1 MTRAVKDAKLSSRTA
16 RAALPRSSTPY
27 YRAIDP
33 GLHLG
38 YRQGRAGGKWLVRWY
53 VGDGKYK
60 VETIGT
66 ADDHV
71 DADGEV
77 ILDFRQAQAKA
88 RAVHD
93 EAIGRGKV
101 TGPYTVAKAVDDYLT
116 WMERERKTA
125 RDSRSRAEALVLPQL
140 GEVECSK
147 LTKKALE
154 DWLHGLAD
162 AAPRLR
168 TKKGKEQQFR
178 EVDDS
183 PETKRR
189 RRSTANRTLT
199 ILKAALNHAWR
210 DGKIATDEAW
220 RRVQP
225 FKGVDAARVRY
236 LTVKEAQRLLNG
248 CDPTFRPIVRAAL
261 LTGCRYG
268 ELAALD
274 VHDFHPDAGT
284 VHVRTSKSGRPR
296 HVVLNDDGIAFFK
309 TTVAGRPGAAP
320 MFEKA
325 GGGRWGRSH
334 QDRPMRDACER
345 AKISPAVTFHIL
357 RHTWASLSIMAGAP
371 LMVVA
376 QNLGHADTRMV
387 ERHYGHLANSYV
399 AETIRATAPSFGV
412 EEPGNVVE
420 I

>member
-1 MTRAVKDAKLSSRTA
+1 MKDAKLSSRTA
-16 RAALPRSSTPY
+16 RAALPRSATPY

-38 YRQGRAGGKWLVRWY
+38 YRQSRTGGKWLVRWY
-53 VGDGKYK
+53 TGDGKYK

-71 DADGEV
+71 DPDGELV
-77 ILDFRQAQAKA
+77 LDFRQAQAKA

-93 EAIGRGKV
+93 EAVGRGKV
-101 TGPYTVAKAVDDYLT
+101 AGPYTVRTAVDEYLS
-116 WMERERKTA
+116 WMARERKTE
-125 RDSRSRAEALVLPQL
+125 RDSRSRAEALILPEL
-140 GEVECSK
+140 GEVECAK
-147 LTKKALE
+147 LTKKILE
-154 DWLHGLAD
+154 DWLHSVAD

-183 PETKRR
+183 SETKRR

-199 ILKAALNHAWR
+199 ILKAALNHGWR
-210 DGKIATDEAW
+210 DGRIATDEAW
-220 RRVQP
+220 RRVRP
-225 FKGVDAARVRY
+225 FAGVDAARIRY

-248 CDPTFRPIVRAAL
+248 CDPDFRKMVRGAL
-261 LTGCRYG
+261 MTGCRYG

-284 VHVRTSKSGRPR
+284 VHVRMSKSGKPR
-296 HVVLNDDGIAFFK
+296 HVVLNDDGVVFFK
-309 TTVAGRPGAAP
+309 ALVAGRVGAAP
-320 MFEKA
+320 MFEKP

-334 QDRPMRDACER
+334 QDRPMRDACAR
-345 AKISPAVTFHIL
+345 AKISPAATFHTL
-357 RHTWASLSIMAGAP
+357 RHSWASLSIMAGAP

-387 ERHYGHLANSYV
+387 ERHYGHLADSFV
-399 AETIRATAPSFGV
+399 ADTIRATAPRFGDG
-412 EEPGNVVE
+412 EPSNVVE
-420 I
+420 MDRGT